1 MAVTVDKL
9 HLLAYFVPGSQIPSP
24 ARWFLLLRSSLLVAA
39 LIDPR
44 LTSFL
49 LFFEDSELVL
59 ATET

>member
-1 MAVTVDKL
+1 MKDRQRI
-9 HLLAYFVPGSQIPSP
+9 HLEILISDSP
-24 ARWFLLLRSSLLVAA
+24 FLPPHSL
-39 LIDPR
+39 DPR